1 MGEEKAFFA
10 ERNWVFAA
18 KGRRNGRAKAKKKR
32 FYETRIFLAGHGAI
46 AWRMK
51 MDGPRHTTGA
61 GGRPIRFNCQIT
73 AGRRFE
79 HLAARKMGTLEEKM
93 VFFQLAFP
101 IRLEHGVKWGG
112 TDFEWKRLKGKGKI
126 YFELLL
132 WRFWAGKD
140 KGGVG
145 CSQGICE
152 RWQ

>member
-1 MGEEKAFFA
+1 LGVCGEGKTKRKGKGEEKAFFA
-10 ERNWVFAA
+10 
-18 KGRRNGRAKAKKKR
+18 KR
-32 FYETRIFLAGHGAI
+32 EYCSPGMGAI

-112 TDFEWKRLKGKGKI
+112 TDFEWK
-126 YFELLL
+126 
-132 WRFWAGKD
+132 
-140 KGGVG
+140 
-145 CSQGICE
+145 
-152 RWQ
+152 